1 MTISKIGGNFGGKTV
16 KSGNQYISVSAE
28 QVKAQA
34 ERRLAQATEKAAR
47 KASKA
52 GNVTVFDATKNLH
65 VSATPAE
72 AKAIKA
78 ANETFKQGTKNVVKQ
93 AAKKPSILKKIAK
106 FGLIGL
112 GIAGLV
118 GGGLYLYN
126 KYKNDKSQADAP
138 AKTPVPTP
146 AKPTKPVKPTK
157 PAEPTKPPVK
167 PEENQENPDTPKD
180 YTVKKGDN
188 LWNIAKQYLKDQH
201 KDDPNYKPTN
211 KEIAELT
218 EKLIKLNEKE
228 YKKPLPEDSRKR
240 VVIIHEN
247 EKIKLTA

>member
-1 MTISKIGGNFGGKTV
+1 MTKALDVVDFQGYTARNLKNGK
-16 KSGNQYISVSAE
+16 YVSA
-28 QVKAQA
+28 QQAGKLVKDKVV
-34 ERRLAQATEKAAR
+34 EIFKKKPNISSGTID
-47 KASKA
+47 A
-52 GNVTVFDATKNLH
+52 GLGIGRATK
-65 VSATPAE
+65 SAE
-72 AKAIKA
+72 ESAKVFME
-78 ANETFKQGTKNVVKQ
+78 NGFKQ